1 MQELKSVYSK
11 EELLN
16 NAVELLKKLI
26 EIPSFSKDEFNT
38 SVEIEGFFERHHIPT
53 KRFKNNIWAVNKN
66 FDVFK
71 PSILLNTHHDTVK
84 PNKAYTMD
92 PFVPVEKDGK
102 LFGLG
107 SNDAGAS
114 LVSMA
119 QVFLHF
125 YEQEN
130 LAYNLVIALTA
141 EEEISG
147 FDGIEALYPQL
158 PNVELAIVGEPTQM
172 NLAIAEKGL
181 LVIDG
186 EMKGTASHAAHPN
199 PDNSIV
205 KCMKDLQQI
214 LDFRFPKVSEYLGE
228 VKITLSG
235 IHAGV
240 QHNVVPES
248 CSFTLDVRVTD
259 EYSNREAFEIIQSRM
274 ESALTARSF
283 RLNSSKISMDHPFVQ
298 AGLEIG
304 RTTYGS
310 PTSSDQAIIPCTSVK
325 LGPGDSTR
333 SHTADEFV
341 FIDEIAEGID
351 IYIRILEKV
360 LYSTEQKLSE
370 PQSGI

>member
-1 MQELKSVYSK
+1 MKELRSLYRKD
-11 EELLN
+11 ELQD

-38 SVEIEGFFERHHIPT
+38 SVEIENFFKKHQIPA
-53 KRFKNNIWAVNKN
+53 KRFKNNIWAVNKS

-84 PNKAYTMD
+84 PNKAYTLD
-92 PFVPVEKDGK
+92 PFLPIEKDGK

-125 YEQEN
+125 YEKED
-130 LAYNLVIALTA
+130 LKYNLIIALTA

-158 PNVELAIVGEPTQM
+158 PNIDFAIVGEPTQM

-186 EMKGTASHAAHPN
+186 EMKGTPSHAAHPN
-199 PDNSIV
+199 EDNSIV
-205 KCMKDLQQI
+205 KCMEDLQNI
-214 LDFRFPKVSEYLGE
+214 LNYKFPKVSDYLGE
-228 VKITLSG
+228 IKITLSG
-235 IHAGV
+235 INAGI

-248 CSFTLDVRVTD
+248 CTFTLDVRVTD
-259 EYSNREAFEIIQSRM
+259 EYSNKEVFEIIQSEM
-274 ESALTARSF
+274 KSALTARSF
-283 RLNSSKISMDHPFVQ
+283 RLNSSKIELDHPFVK

-304 RTTYGS
+304 RTIYGS

-325 LGPGDSTR
+325 IGPGDSRR
-333 SHTADEFV
+333 SHTADEYIY
-341 FIDEIAEGID
+341 IDEIREGIE
-351 IYIRILEKV
+351 IYIKILEKI
-360 LYSTEQKLSE
+360 L
-370 PQSGI
+370 

>member
-1 MQELKSVYSK
+1 MKELRSLYRKD
-11 EELLN
+11 ELQD

-38 SVEIEGFFERHHIPT
+38 SVEIENFFKKHQIPA
-53 KRFKNNIWAVNKN
+53 KRFKNNIWAVNKS

-84 PNKAYTMD
+84 PNKAYTLD
-92 PFVPVEKDGK
+92 PFLPIEKDGK

-119 QVFLHF
+119 QVFLYF
-125 YEQEN
+125 YEKED
-130 LAYNLVIALTA
+130 LKYNLIIALTA

-158 PNVELAIVGEPTQM
+158 PNIDFAIVGEPTQM

-186 EMKGTASHAAHPN
+186 EMKGTPSHAAHPN
-199 PDNSIV
+199 EDNSIV
-205 KCMKDLQQI
+205 KCMEDLQNI
-214 LDFRFPKVSEYLGE
+214 LNYKFPKVSDYLGE
-228 VKITLSG
+228 IKITLSG
-235 IHAGV
+235 INAGI

-248 CSFTLDVRVTD
+248 CTFTLDVRVTD
-259 EYSNREAFEIIQSRM
+259 EYSNKEVFEIIQSEM
-274 ESALTARSF
+274 KSALTARSF
-283 RLNSSKISMDHPFVQ
+283 RLNSSKIELDHPFVK

-304 RTTYGS
+304 RTIYGS

-325 LGPGDSTR
+325 IGPGDSRR
-333 SHTADEFV
+333 SHTADEYIY
-341 FIDEIAEGID
+341 IDEIREGIE
-351 IYIRILEKV
+351 IYIKILEKI
-360 LYSTEQKLSE
+360 L
-370 PQSGI
+370 

>member
-1 MQELKSVYSK
+1 MRELKSVYHK

-26 EIPSFSKDEFNT
+26 EIPSFSKDEYNT
-38 SVEIEGFFERHHIPT
+38 SVEIESFFKKHQIPAH
-53 KRFKNNIWAVNKN
+53 RFKNNIWAVNKH
-66 FDVFK
+66 FDK
-71 PSILLNTHHDTVK
+71 TRPSVLLNTHHDTVM
-84 PNKAYTMD
+84 PNKAYTLD
-92 PFVPVEKDGK
+92 PFSAIEKEGR
-102 LFGLG
+102 LYGLG

-125 YEQEN
+125 YEKED
-130 LAYNLVIALTA
+130 LKYNLIIALTA

-147 FDGIEALYPQL
+147 VDGIEALFPML

-186 EMKGTASHAAHPN
+186 EMKGTPSHAAHPN
-199 PDNSIV
+199 NDNAIV
-205 KCMKDLQQI
+205 KCLEDLQTI
-214 LDFRFPKVSEYLGE
+214 LNFKFPKVSDYLGE

-240 QHNVVPES
+240 QHNVVPET
-248 CSFTLDVRVTD
+248 CHFTLDVRVTD
-259 EYSNREAFEIIQSRM
+259 EYTNKEAFEIIQSQM
-274 ESALTARSF
+274 KSTLTARSL
-283 RLNSSKISMDHPFVQ
+283 RLNSSKIEREHPFVQ
-298 AGLEIG
+298 AGLSIG

-325 LGPGDSTR
+325 LGPGDSRR
-333 SHTADEFV
+333 SHTADEF
-341 FIDEIAEGID
+341 IEISEIEEGID
-351 IYIRILEKV
+351 IYIQILEKV
-360 LYSTEQKLSE
+360 L
-370 PQSGI
+370 

>member
-16 NAVELLKKLI
+16 NAIELLKKLI

-38 SVEIEGFFERHHIPT
+38 SVEIENFFKKHQIPT

-84 PNKAYTMD
+84 PNKAYTLD
-92 PFVPVEKDGK
+92 PFLPIEKDGK

-114 LVSMA
+114 LVAMV
-119 QVFLHF
+119 QTFLYF
-125 YEQEN
+125 YEAED
-130 LAYNLVIALTA
+130 LTHNLVIALTA

-147 FDGIEALYPQL
+147 LDGIEALFPQL
-158 PNVELAIVGEPTQM
+158 PNVELAIVGEPTKM

-186 EMKGTASHAAHPN
+186 EMTGTPSHAAHPN
-199 PDNSIV
+199 NDNAIV
-205 KCMKDLQQI
+205 KCMQDLQNI
-214 LDFRFPKVSEYLGE
+214 LNFKFPKISDYLGE
-228 VKITLSG
+228 VKVTLSV
-235 IHAGV
+235 INAGT
-240 QHNVVPES
+240 QHNVVPEK
-248 CSFTLDVRVTD
+248 CNFTFDVRVTD
-259 EYSNREAFEIIQSRM
+259 EYTNREVFEIIQSQM
-274 ESALTARSF
+274 KSKLTPRSF
-283 RLNSSKISMDHPFVQ
+283 RLNSSKIEVTHPFVQ
-298 AGLEIG
+298 AGLALG

-325 LGPGDSTR
+325 LGVGDSLR

-341 FIDEIAEGID
+341 YIDEIREGID
-351 IYIRILEKV
+351 ICIKILEKI
-360 LYSTEQKLSE
+360 L
-370 PQSGI
+370 

>member
-1 MQELKSVYSK
+1 MQEPKSVYNI
-11 EELLN
+11 EELLQ
-16 NAVELLKKLI
+16 NAVDLLRKLI
-26 EIPSFSKDEFNT
+26 AIPSFSKDEYNT
-38 SVEIEGFFERHHIPT
+38 SVEIENFFNKHKIPT
-53 KRFKNNIWAVNKN
+53 KRFKNYIWAVNKH

-84 PNKAYTMD
+84 PNKAYTLD
-92 PFVPVEKDGK
+92 PFLPVEKDGR

-125 YEQEN
+125 YGKEDLQ
-130 LAYNLVIALTA
+130 YNLVIALTA

-147 FDGIEALYPQL
+147 FDGIEALFPQL

-186 EMKGTASHAAHPN
+186 EMKGTPSHAAHPKD
-199 PDNSIV
+199 DNSIV
-205 KCMKDLQQI
+205 KCMEDLQNI
-214 LDFRFPKVSEYLGE
+214 LNFKFPKVSEYLGE
-228 VKITLSG
+228 VKVTLSG

-248 CSFTLDVRVTD
+248 CTFTLDVRVTD
-259 EYSNREAFEIIQSRM
+259 EYSNKEVFEIIQSQM
-274 ESALTARSF
+274 KSDLKARSL
-283 RLNSSKISMDHPFVQ
+283 RLNSSKIEKEHPFVQ

-304 RTTYGS
+304 RTAYGS

-325 LGPGDSTR
+325 VGPGDSRR
-333 SHTADEFV
+333 SHTADEFI
-341 FIDEIAEGID
+341 FIDEIAEGIE
-351 IYIRILEKV
+351 IYIKILENV
-360 LYSTEQKLSE
+360 L
-370 PQSGI
+370 

>member
-1 MQELKSVYSK
+1 MQELKSVYNK

-16 NAVELLKKLI
+16 NAVGLLKNLI

-38 SVEIEGFFERHHIPT
+38 SVEIENFFKKHQIPT

-71 PSILLNTHHDTVK
+71 PSVLLNTHHDTVK
-84 PNKAYTMD
+84 PNKAYTLD

-102 LFGLG
+102 LYGLG

-119 QVFLHF
+119 QVFVHF
-125 YEQEN
+125 YEKED
-130 LAYNLVIALTA
+130 LKYNLVIALTA

-147 FDGIEALYPQL
+147 FDGIEALFPQL
-158 PNVELAIVGEPTQM
+158 PNIEFAIVGEPTQM

-186 EMKGTASHAAHPN
+186 EMRGTPSHAAHPN
-199 PDNSIV
+199 DDNSIV
-205 KCMKDLQQI
+205 KCMQDLQNI
-214 LDFRFPKVSEYLGE
+214 LTFKFPKISEYLGE

-248 CSFTLDVRVTD
+248 CNFTLDVRVTD
-259 EYSNREAFEIIQSRM
+259 EYSNKEAFEIIQSQM

-283 RLNSSKISMDHPFVQ
+283 RLNSSKIEMDHPFVK

-325 LGPGDSTR
+325 MGPGDSRR
-333 SHTADEFV
+333 SHTADEF
-341 FIDEIAEGID
+341 IYINEIEEGID
-351 IYIRILEKV
+351 IYIRVLEKV
-360 LYSTEQKLSE
+360 L
-370 PQSGI
+370 